1 MGWAEQKYHATIWS
15 DRPLGT
21 NHNAGYH
28 ITMKSAA
35 RAVLDHTTRRRG
47 RTRALAACMAVLLA
61 LPGPL
66 MLGSAPA
73 HAQNLPNLGD
83 ESAAVLSPQ
92 MERKIGE
99 GYYRELRR
107 DPSYLDDREI
117 TAYVQDIGY
126 RLIAAGP
133 DPRMDVEFFVI
144 KDQQINAFAMLGG
157 FIGINSGLIMA
168 AQTES
173 EMASVIGH
181 EIGHL
186 TQKHIARSFSA
197 GQRASIAALVA
208 SALCLLAVRSNPQG
222 AGTCLTGAQAAQV
235 QTQLAYSR
243 DFEREADRVG
253 LDILNQ
259 GGFDVSAMP
268 VFFERM
274 QRAYRLYDSNAPVY
288 VRSHPLTTERIAD
301 VQNRVQTL
309 RPRAHA
315 DNLAFQLVRAKLR
328 ATMDESVDGARAA
341 VKFFTAQT
349 AEKTYT
355 SATAAYLGLSYAHL
369 LTKNV
374 AAAETAFARIGRGPN
389 SAAHPMLDTLSA
401 RIRQA
406 AGDNEGAVKLLRAS
420 AARYPQLRHVQLSLV
435 DGLQTAGRHDEA
447 LTLLREQMQLYR
459 TDPKVFEMQAKSFA
473 ATGKRMAQHQAL
485 GEHYV
490 LLGALQPAI
499 EQFQIA
505 RCEGDGDFYQQSII
519 DARIRT
525 LWESLIA
532 ERTDQQNAAQQ
543 APSDGS
549 RRRGPPSIAQ
559 GVPGRC

>member
-1 MGWAEQKYHATIWS
+1 
-15 DRPLGT
+15 
-21 NHNAGYH
+21 
-28 ITMKSAA
+28 MKSAA
-35 RAVLDHTTRRRG
+35 RA
-47 RTRALAACMAVLLA
+47 ALATTALCRHGRRIAAVLISLTLV
-61 LPGPL
+61 LPAPL
-66 MLGSAPA
+66 MLTPA
-73 HAQNLPNLGD
+73 AALAQNLPNLGD
-83 ESAAVLSPQ
+83 ESADALSPQ
-92 MERKIGE
+92 MERRIGE

-107 DPSYLDDREI
+107 DPSYLDDPEI
-117 TAYVQDIGY
+117 TAYVQDLGY

-133 DPRMDVEFFVI
+133 DARMDVEFFVL
-144 KDQQINAFAMLGG
+144 KDVQINAFAMLGG
-157 FIGINSGLIMA
+157 YIGVNSGLIMA

-186 TQKHIARSFSA
+186 TQKHIARSVSA
-197 GQRASIAALVA
+197 GRRTSVAAMVA
-208 SALCLLAVRSNPQG
+208 SALCLLAARSNPQG

-253 LDILNQ
+253 LEILNQ

-309 RPRAHA
+309 RSRAHV

-328 ATMDESVDGARAA
+328 ATMDESVDGTRSAIQ
-341 VKFFTAQT
+341 FFTAQT
-349 AEKTYT
+349 GEKTYT
-355 SATAAYLGLSYAHL
+355 SAAAAYLGLSYARL
-369 LTKNV
+369 LAKDV
-374 AAAETAFARIGRGPN
+374 PGAEAAFARIPRAA
-389 SAAHPMLDTLSA
+389 SATVHPMIDTLAA
-401 RIRQA
+401 RIRQT
-406 AGDNEGAVKLLRAS
+406 AGDNDGAVKILRAS
-420 AARYPQLRHVQLSLV
+420 AARYPQLRHVQLGLV
-435 DGLQTAGRHDEA
+435 DGLQRAGRHDEA
-447 LTLLREQMQLYR
+447 LLLLREQVQLYR
-459 TDPKVFEMQAKSFA
+459 TDPKVYEMQAKSYV

-485 GEHYV
+485 GEYFV

-525 LWESLIA
+525 LWEGLVA
-532 ERTDQQNAAQQ
+532 DRTDQQKAAQQ
-543 APSDGS
+543 GPSDGS

>member
-1 MGWAEQKYHATIWS
+1 
-15 DRPLGT
+15 
-21 NHNAGYH
+21 
-28 ITMKSAA
+28 MKSAA
-35 RAVLDHTTRRRG
+35 KAVLASTSRRR
-47 RTRALAACMAVLLA
+47 RVDCLAAVFVACALA
-61 LPGPL
+61 LPAPL
-66 MLGSAPA
+66 LLAPLPA
-73 HAQNLPNLGD
+73 LAQNLPNLGD
-83 ESAAVLSPQ
+83 ESADALSPQ
-92 MERKIGE
+92 MERRIGE

-107 DPSYLDDREI
+107 DPAYLDDPEV
-117 TAYVQDIGY
+117 TAYVQDLGY

-133 DPRMDVEFFVI
+133 EARLDVEFFVL
-144 KDQQINAFAMLGG
+144 KDPQINAFAMLGG
-157 FIGINSGLIMA
+157 YIGVNSGLIMA

-173 EMASVIGH
+173 ELASVIGH

-186 TQKHIARSFSA
+186 TQKHIARSVSA
-197 GQRASIAALVA
+197 GRRTSIAAMVA
-208 SALCLLAVRSNPQG
+208 SALCLLAARSNPQG

-253 LDILNQ
+253 LEILHQ

-274 QRAYRLYDSNAPVY
+274 QRAYRVYDSNAPVY

-301 VQNRVQTL
+301 VQNRVQNL

-315 DNLAFQLVRAKLR
+315 GKLAFQLVRAKLR
-328 ATMDESVDGARAA
+328 ATMDESVDGTRDTIQ
-341 VKFFTAQT
+341 FFTSQT

-355 SATAAYLGLSYAHL
+355 NAAAAYLGLSYARL
-369 LTKNV
+369 LAKDVTG
-374 AAAETAFARIGRGPN
+374 AEAAFARIPR
-389 SAAHPMLDTLSA
+389 AANGTLHPMIDTLAA
-401 RIRQA
+401 RIRQT
-406 AGDNEGAVKLLRAS
+406 AGDHDGAVKILRAS

-435 DGLQTAGRHDEA
+435 DGLQSAGRHDEA
-447 LTLLREQMQLYR
+447 LLLLREQVQLYR
-459 TDPKVFEMQAKSFA
+459 TDPKVYEMQAKSYA
-473 ATGKRMAQHQAL
+473 ATGKRLAQHQAL
-485 GEHYV
+485 GEYYV

-505 RCEGDGDFYQQSII
+505 RCEGDGDFYQQSIV

-525 LWESLIA
+525 LWDSLIA
-532 ERTDQQNAAQQ
+532 ERTEQQKAAQQ
-543 APSDGS
+543 GPSDGA